1 MTNLCLVVIA
11 AQFQETKKREAELL
25 EQSRPQRRQISTTDS
40 KNTSD
45 EGCYTQILKYIEDS
59 CQRLTDHLG
68 SWIKMEKSGISEGCR
83 GKSCI
88 EFRKR
93 KDNVKSI
100 HHHHHHYH
108 YYCHCDNT
116 RSYKPSSSETLD
128 SPHTPSGSPIFEMF
142 SSISPSPD
150 HGPGTTQDTLD
161 PRNAKEDKRTLM
173 VPQMHILTES
183 ATTVYH
189 DTDASSSGEMVST
202 ATANINVQ
210 GHETS
215 ASVVTFR

>member
-11 AQFQETKKREAELL
+11 AQFQKTKNREEEILK
-25 EQSRPQRRQISTTDS
+25 QSSPKHRQISRTVS
-40 KNTSD
+40 ISTSE

-59 CQRLTDHLG
+59 CRRLTGHLR
-68 SWIKMEKSGISEGCR
+68 SWIKMEKSTISERCR

-93 KDNVKSI
+93 KANVKSI

-116 RSYKPSSSETLD
+116 RSYKPSTSEIPD

-142 SSISPSPD
+142 SISPSPD
-150 HGPGTTQDTLD
+150 HDPATMQDTLD

-189 DTDASSSGEMVST
+189 DSDANSSGEMVSM

-215 ASVVTFR
+215 ASVVIVR